1 MIKSKKGSAWIWI
14 LIILVLIIIGV
25 VAYFMLSGG
34 DVTPAVN
41 AGTNAGSNVAGSIP
55 KPPALP

>member
-1 MIKSKKGSAWIWI
+1 MIKNKRGSAWIWI
-14 LIILVLIIIGV
+14 LIILVLVVIGV

-34 DVTPAVN
+34 DTTPAV
-41 AGTNAGSNVAGSIP
+41 NAGSNVAGSIP